1 MKVVLDTNTLVSAI
15 GWSGPPQKILN
26 ACLQGKF
33 ELYISHALLEEFIRV
48 ISRPKLKVIAQHPDL
63 PLILSWLYQPS
74 HIVRTNIV
82 ISVIKKDPAD
92 NRVLECAVEAGA
104 EVIVSGDKHLLA
116 LDAFQGIKILIPA
129 DTVRLYL

>member
-15 GWSGPPQKILN
+15 GWSGPPQRTLN

-33 ELYISHALLEEFIRV
+33 ELYISQALLEEFIRV
-48 ISRPKLKVIAQHPDL
+48 ISRPKLKVIARHPDL

-74 HIVRTNIV
+74 HIVRPKTV
-82 ISVIKKDPAD
+82 ISAIKKDPAD

-104 EVIVSGDKHLLA
+104 EVVISGDKHLLA
-116 LDAFQGIKILIPA
+116 LEEYQGIKILSPA
-129 DTVRLYL
+129 AAARLY

>member
-33 ELYISHALLEEFIRV
+33 ELYISQALLEEFIRV

-63 PLILSWLYQPS
+63 PLILSWLYQLS

-82 ISVIKKDPAD
+82 ISVIKKDSAD

-116 LDAFQGIKILIPA
+116 LDAFQGI
-129 DTVRLYL
+129 

>member
-33 ELYISHALLEEFIRV
+33 EFYISQALLEEFIKV

-63 PLILSWLYQPS
+63 PLILSWLYQPV
-74 HIVRTNIV
+74 HLVRTHTV

-92 NRVLECAVEAGA
+92 NRVLECAVEADA
-104 EVIVSGDKHLLA
+104 EFIISGDKHLLA
-116 LDAFQGIKILIPA
+116 LEEFQGIKILTPA
-129 DTVRLYL
+129 EAARLFL